1 MSNVHPVFG
10 EILSGF
16 TRQRDTLTRM
26 ERRQDDADELW
37 RSCTSVLA
45 DLACAMDRTDEMAGD
60 DDTMADAYSLM
71 EKAHALV
78 SKKLEKIESGN
89 HGG

>member
-1 MSNVHPVFG
+1 MNKINPIFG

-26 ERRQDDADELW
+26 EKRQDDADELW

-71 EKAHALV
+71 DRAHALV
-78 SKKLEKIESGN
+78 SRKLEKIEAGE
-89 HGG
+89 HD

>member
-1 MSNVHPVFG
+1 MSNLDPLLAD
-10 EILSGF
+10 ILRGF
-16 TRQRDTLTRM
+16 TTVGDTLTKK
-26 ERRQDDADELW
+26 EKRQEDADELW
-37 RSCTSVLA
+37 RSCESVLA

-78 SKKLEKIESGN
+78 SQKLAKIEAGEEP
-89 HGG
+89 

>member
-1 MSNVHPVFG
+1 VSNVHPVFG

-78 SKKLEKIESGN
+78 SRKLEKIEAGE
-89 HGG
+89 HD

>member
-1 MSNVHPVFG
+1 MNNINPVFG
-10 EILSGF
+10 EILSSF

-26 ERRQDDADELW
+26 EKRQDDADELW

-45 DLACAMDRTDEMAGD
+45 DLACAMNRTDEMASD

-78 SKKLEKIESGN
+78 SKKLEKIEAGE
-89 HGG
+89 HE

>member
-1 MSNVHPVFG
+1 MNEINPVFG
-10 EILSGF
+10 EILSSF

-26 ERRQDDADELW
+26 EKRQDDADELW

-45 DLACAMDRTDEMAGD
+45 DLTCAMNRTDEMAGD

-78 SKKLEKIESGN
+78 SKKLEKIEAGE
-89 HGG
+89 HD

>member
-1 MSNVHPVFG
+1 MNMNTASK
-10 EILSGF
+10 
-16 TRQRDTLTRM
+16 Q
-26 ERRQDDADELW
+26 RRQDDADELW

-60 DDTMADAYSLM
+60 DDEMADAYRLM

-78 SKKLEKIESGN
+78 SKKLAKIEAGEEP
-89 HGG
+89 

>member
-1 MSNVHPVFG
+1 MNNINPVFT

-16 TRQRDTLTRM
+16 TKQRDTLTRM
-26 ERRQDDADELW
+26 EKRQEDADELY
-37 RSCTSVLA
+37 RSCESVLA
-45 DLACAMDRTDEMAGD
+45 DLACAMDRTDEMAGS

-78 SKKLEKIESGN
+78 SKKLAKLESGN
-89 HGG
+89 HD

>member
-1 MSNVHPVFG
+1 MSNA
-10 EILSGF
+10 F
-16 TRQRDTLTRM
+16 TSSYVNFSKQHDRLNRM
-26 ERRQDDADELW
+26 EKRQDDADELW

-78 SKKLEKIESGN
+78 SKKLAKIEAGE
-89 HGG
+89 HD

>member
-1 MSNVHPVFG
+1 MNSINPVFG
-10 EILSGF
+10 EILYGF
-16 TRQRDTLTRM
+16 TSARDTLTRM
-26 ERRQDDADELW
+26 EKRQDDADELW

-45 DLACAMDRTDEMAGD
+45 DLGCAMNRTDEMAGD

-78 SKKLEKIESGN
+78 SKKLAKIESGN
-89 HGG
+89 HD